1 MSVCIT
7 QRGPSGWSIDGGRF
21 TTWVPIPKYLAH
33 SRAARSFGDKT
44 AITSYHKTGPK
55 LLRAAK
61 SLMY

>member
-55 LLRAAK
+55 LL
-61 SLMY
+61 